1 MFREIGIYSIAVP
14 VVGFVMSVIARI
26 FIGVEV
32 AEIAN
37 SFEGVVIG
45 IVGLC
50 ITQFFAHGIELEKD
64 VDGLL

>member
-1 MFREIGIYSIAVP
+1 MFREIGIFSIAVP

-32 AEIAN
+32 AEISN
-37 SFEGVVIG
+37 SIEGFVIG
-45 IVGLC
+45 IVVLC

-64 VDGLL
+64 VAGLL